1 MVIEQRIDNRRRVRR
16 KGGGE
21 RRRGAKALQDTER
34 RDRPER
40 RRFGQRRGPSG
51 GHVVTL
57 QRTSRAGWTDAGCS
71 CGASLIS
78 HDRLGLTTA
87 FIGWHETEIQR
98 RTMVVDCR

>member
-1 MVIEQRIDNRRRVRR
+1 MVIKQHIDNRRRVRR

-21 RRRGAKALQDTER
+21 RRRHARGLQDAER
-34 RDRPER
+34 RGGPER

-57 QRTSRAGWTDAGCS
+57 QRTTRAGWTDAGCS
-71 CGASLIS
+71 CGASLTS
-78 HDRLGLTTA
+78 HDRLDLTTA

-98 RTMVVDCR
+98 RAMIVDCR